1 MALIGFCI
9 WYLFYRIFI
18 IRLGMIRPYF
28 AQPSWCHWCEA
39 ALKISPNPN
48 LICQIKIWSVSGE
61 WNTIIK
67 STLFRSGQHSTILH
81 LDCAK
86 RLTAAALS
94 TKSWLHIQTDL
105 QRFFFNR
112 SVQNFLKNR
121 VKQSNALFFF
131 QVLAGTIWTVN
142 TISSQWC
149 NCVTDRVPVPAMSS
163 KEEWHEIKSL
173 RRLRV

>member
-18 IRLGMIRPYF
+18 ICLGMIRPYF

-67 STLFRSGQHSTILH
+67 STLFRSGQHSTILIWIVQS
-81 LDCAK
+81 A
-86 RLTAAALS
+86 
-94 TKSWLHIQTDL
+94 WQL
-105 QRFFFNR
+105 QRSPQSLGYTSKQICSAFSSTGPYRTSWRTASNSPTHCSFFRFWR
-112 SVQNFLKNR
+112 APSEQSIQFLPSD
-121 VKQSNALFFF
+121 V
-131 QVLAGTIWTVN
+131 TV
-142 TISSQWC
+142 
-149 NCVTDRVPVPAMSS
+149 
-163 KEEWHEIKSL
+163 
-173 RRLRV
+173 